1 VKKFVRF
8 VIALSIPALLFL
20 SVYQVYRYQ
29 RLEQEVAQM
38 REVQKELF
46 ERNKRLIA
54 HIAILES
61 PRRISQLAAEELDL
75 EKVPIQE
82 RLRIMLSRKEE
93 GNADG

>member
-1 VKKFVRF
+1 MKKIIRF

-29 RLEQEVAQM
+29 QLETEVAQL

-61 PRRISQLAAEELDL
+61 PRRIAELAEDELGL
-75 EKVPIQE
+75 EQVPIEE
-82 RLRIMLSRKEE
+82 RMRIILTRRKGE
-93 GNADG
+93 GADG

>member
-1 VKKFVRF
+1 MKKLIRLL
-8 VIALSIPALLFL
+8 IALSIPAVLFL

-29 RLEQEVAQM
+29 QLEAEVAQL

-61 PRRISQLAAEELDL
+61 PRRIAELATGELDL
-75 EKVPIQE
+75 QRVPIEE
-82 RLRIMLSRKEE
+82 RMRILISKKEE
-93 GNADG
+93 GDADG

>member
-1 VKKFVRF
+1 MKKFVRF